1 MNIKNLLDSKYKEQI
16 KQLKNQIKELS
27 SLPQTYKSK
36 DKVWFKETYIKSSKG
51 FIVCRQYRSAKKRK
65 NTLFFPT
72 KELAV
77 EYYITIPN
85 KIFLLSSKII
95 DEVIPVQIE
104 NQINQFVDINEIEI
118 GDKNLYLNEI

>member
-27 SLPQTYKSK
+27 SLPQTYKTR
-36 DKVWFKETYIKSSKG
+36 DKVWFKETYIKSNKG
-51 FIVCRQYRSAKKRK
+51 RIVCRQYRSAKKRK

-77 EYYITIPN
+77 EYHITIPN
-85 KIFLLSSKII
+85 KTFLLSSKII

-104 NQINQFVDINEIEI
+104 NRINQFVDINEIEI

>member
-36 DKVWFKETYIKSSKG
+36 DKVWFKETYIKSNKG
-51 FIVCRQYRSAKKRK
+51 LIVCRQYRSAKKRK

-77 EYYITIPN
+77 EYHVTIPN
-85 KIFLLSSKII
+85 KIFLLSSKVI
-95 DEVIPVQIE
+95 DELVPIQIE
-104 NQINQFVDINEIEI
+104 NQINQFADISEITM
-118 GDKNLYLNEI
+118 GDKNLYFNKI